1 MQEMWVQSLG
11 QEDPLEEGMT
21 TLSSILAWR
30 IPWTEE
36 PGELQSVGLHRI
48 RHNRSDWSTHM
59 LEAATVQW
67 RRWKGK
73 DRSKRLYDVKVKC
86 MMRFMVGVR
95 TRLKQHQIQS
105 QVQERF

>member
-1 MQEMWVQSLG
+1 
-11 QEDPLEEGMT
+11 
-21 TLSSILAWR
+21 
-30 IPWTEE
+30 
-36 PGELQSVGLHRI
+36 
-48 RHNRSDWSTHM
+48 M

-86 MMRFMVGVR
+86 MMSFMVGVR